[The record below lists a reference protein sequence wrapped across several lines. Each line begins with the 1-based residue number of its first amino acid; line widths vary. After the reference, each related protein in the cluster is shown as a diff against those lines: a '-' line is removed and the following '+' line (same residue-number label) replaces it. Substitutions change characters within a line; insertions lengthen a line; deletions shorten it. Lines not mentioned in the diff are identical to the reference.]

1 MRRNLIDMTIISVL
15 YLIIALIAT
24 PFDELSYRHFVGLL
38 GVVGYYI
45 VKMVVTKYKNRK
57 REVDQQVNNAY

>member
-24 PFDELSYRHFVGLL
+24 PFDELNYRHFVGLL

>member
-24 PFDELSYRHFVGLL
+24 PIEELSFRHFVGLT

-45 VKMVVTKYKNRK
+45 VKMVVTKYKNKRK
-57 REVDQQVNNAY
+57 EVDQQVTMHN